1 MKVFISHSWKNKT
14 VAQKIADE
22 LKVAGADLWLD
33 ANNLLPGQLIQ
44 ETIDDVLE
52 KVDVVVLIWTKEASE
67 SGGVAAEIFTCSR
80 LKSIIIPCKI
90 DDTPLDIHPHLRQVK
105 GISFKDFNDGL
116 GRLKMVLFNYMTRD
130 FNLHDSE
137 HVKLLNEFMGTLET
151 ANHLIHKENIKDT
164 GSEQDKDFW
173 IKKIGD
179 THDASYE
186 KLKAE
191 EAIGK
196 EMMAFLNE
204 KMSQIQAGL
213 NDKKQIQTIL
223 EEMKAHKYAGRP
235 DMKKI
240 IDQVQTIY
248 NSFNSNDTND
258 AIAAYKKEMETKL
271 VSSKQQ
277 LKNSMGWLAD
287 LLFAPAYENASYF
300 FLSSAD
306 HLQRLLQLSRQPGI
320 HPVVADCAEELLKY
334 IKTPGGVI
342 DNNQYGILGYAD
354 DAYFI
359 QSMLANLQQEAL
371 IDITTWNI
379 DWNKIAAGSEFVFN
393 LVGQPIKT
401 VLDQNIL
408 QFCQALVAKHAP
420 QPAVQQPANND
431 QQLADLQKAKDDL
444 WKAKLMSLQT
454 SMIQN
459 PVW

>member
-14 VAQKIADE
+14 IAQKIADE
-22 LKVAGADLWLD
+22 LKAAGADLWLD

-44 ETIDDVLE
+44 ETIDEVLE
-52 KVDVVVLIWTKEASE
+52 KIDAVVLIWTKEASE

-80 LKSIIIPCKI
+80 LKTIIIPCKI
-90 DDTPLDIHPHLRQVK
+90 DDTPLDVHPHLRQIK
-105 GISFKDFNDGL
+105 GISFKDFTDGL
-116 GRLKMVLFNYMTRD
+116 GRLKMVLFNYMAHD

-137 HVKLLNEFMGTLET
+137 HVKSLNEFMGTLET
-151 ANHLIHKENIKDT
+151 AAHLIHKENIKET

-173 IKKIGD
+173 VKKIED

-196 EMMAFLNE
+196 EIMAFLNE
-204 KMSQIQAGL
+204 KLSQIQAGL
-213 NDKKQIQTIL
+213 NDKTRIHSIL

-248 NSFNSNDTND
+248 NSFSSNETDD
-258 AIAAYKKEMETKL
+258 AVARYKKEMEVKL
-271 VSSKQQ
+271 ASSKQQ

-306 HLQRLLQLSRQPGI
+306 HLHNLIQLSQQAGI

-359 QSMLANLQQEAL
+359 QTMLANLQQEGL
-371 IDITTWNI
+371 VDTSGWHIG
-379 DWNKIAAGSEFVFN
+379 WNKIAAGSEFVFN
-393 LVGQPIKT
+393 LVGLPIKT
-401 VLDQNIL
+401 ILDQNIV
-408 QFCQALVAKHAP
+408 QFCQALVAKHSP
-420 QPAVQQPANND
+420 QATTQQPISHD
-431 QQLADLQKAKDDL
+431 QQLADLQKVKDDL

-454 SMIQN
+454 SMIQS